1 VLTGLHTF
9 RSTVQEAFPINHFLE
24 IVVFTLAAVNL
35 AQARPRLL
43 VDITACV
50 IFATAALTLESGLL
64 VWVVAV
70 LCWIVGLR
78 GVSTR
83 GLALMTVL
91 LGAYLFARFVMLSVG
106 VPTLSERSSGF
117 LFSVLEPAELQAR
130 FGDRRLVFYTYNVVA
145 SAMSVLFSEPQ
156 AGLFVGVKAWLDG
169 RIPARETLGIA
180 SSLVTTTLIAIAAAS
195 SLRRY
200 RLADASD
207 RLIIVF
213 FGVLAA
219 NAILSFAYVKDDIM
233 SAAGA
238 FYGFAAYAAVRQIA
252 ARAPAAGWVAAF
264 MATVLLATSTMWS
277 IRSLGIHHV
286 ARTYAFKTRNDW
298 ASQRVCGSETDD
310 GRPIPRA
317 SASFT
322 SFATMRCRCA
332 CRIRDSSR
340 RGWNA
345 YGGTDMS
352 RRALM
357 LASLPVALLALARV
371 VFLILAIWDIH
382 PFWLWEPLNLAEA
395 AGTARSRRSR
405 EIAGRGTRSQRDVSG
420 TPRIHP
426 QLRDAAHA
434 TRGRTSHQPR

>member
-1 VLTGLHTF
+1 
-9 RSTVQEAFPINHFLE
+9 
-24 IVVFTLAAVNL
+24 
-35 AQARPRLL
+35 
-43 VDITACV
+43 
-50 IFATAALTLESGLL
+50 
-64 VWVVAV
+64 V

-117 LFSVLEPAELQAR
+117 LFSVLEPSELQAR

-156 AGLFVGVKAWLDG
+156 AGLFVGLKSWLDG
-169 RIPARETLGIA
+169 HVAARETLGIA
-180 SSLVTTTLIAIAAAS
+180 SSLVTTLLIAVAAAS

-233 SAAGA
+233 SVSGA
-238 FYGFAAYAAVRQIA
+238 FYGFAAYAAVRQIG
-252 ARAPAAGWVAAF
+252 ARTPPTGWVAAF
-264 MATVLLATSTMWS
+264 MTAVLLTTSTMWS

-298 ASQRVCGSETDD
+298 ASQPGLWKRN
-310 GRPIPRA
+310 GRWPSDP
-317 SASFT
+317 
-322 SFATMRCRCA
+322 
-332 CRIRDSSR
+332 
-340 RGWNA
+340 
-345 YGGTDMS
+345 
-352 RRALM
+352 
-357 LASLPVALLALARV
+357 
-371 VFLILAIWDIH
+371 
-382 PFWLWEPLNLAEA
+382 E
-395 AGTARSRRSR
+395 
-405 EIAGRGTRSQRDVSG
+405 SQRL
-420 TPRIHP
+420 IH
-426 QLRDAAHA
+426 QLRDDALSM
-434 TRGRTSHQPR
+434 RMPNPRFEPPWMERVWGD